1 MNAKINLQYT
11 TITTPLPDFI
21 YEGIIQYSRNA
32 NGYKPQPD
40 ELIEKLANKHTVAKE
55 MIYLTAGA
63 DEAIQM
69 FALAYGKNTF
79 IFTPTYT
86 VYNDTTDFF
95 ATVHKLNALKNN
107 EYVISTEKLPEASLI
122 FIANPNNPFGFT
134 SKDKIQ
140 ELVQNNPHAIVVV
153 DEVYAEFGEYSV
165 IDKVKN
171 FPNLVVIRSFSKSY
185 CMAANR
191 IGFIVANPEIIAK
204 VRFKAQWSN
213 VSYLSVGAAITAL
226 DHEEYFQQLRQGIME
241 HRDRFGAFLR
251 ERGFTVL
258 PSIIN
263 AVLLKF
269 NDETQGTRF
278 AQHLVDNN
286 FVISHGNGSSNVGL
300 DKSFVRISIG
310 TEEEMNALKATV
322 EKYR

>member
-1 MNAKINLQYT
+1 MNSKINLQYT

-21 YEGIIQYSRNA
+21 YEDLRQYSQNA
-32 NGYKPQPD
+32 NGYKPQPA
-40 ELIEKLANKHTVAKE
+40 ELIEKLANTHNIPKE

-95 ATVHKLNALKNN
+95 ANVNKINALKNN

-134 SKDKIQ
+134 SKEKIL
-140 ELVQNNPHAIVVV
+140 ELVENNPQAIIVV
-153 DEVYAEFGEYSV
+153 DEVYAEFGDFSV
-165 IDKVKN
+165 IDKVKD

-191 IGFIVANPEIIAK
+191 VGFIVANPDIISK
-204 VRFKAQWSN
+204 VRFKTQWAN
-213 VSYLSVGAAITAL
+213 VSYLSVGAVMTAL
-226 DHEEYFQQLRQGIME
+226 DHVEYFQQLRQGIIE
-241 HRDRFGAFLR
+241 RRDRFGAFLR
-251 ERGFTVL
+251 EHGFTVL
-258 PSIIN
+258 PSKIN

-269 NDETQGTRF
+269 EDESQGTRF

-310 TEEEMNALKATV
+310 TEEEMNALKTTV